1 LLRRAEPVIVGV
13 KPAAELPDL
22 GEFPVSYR
30 LGLVEGMVIDDAG
43 QIGLI
48 DSYVPEFVDVL
59 VPVPSSQGVPAMAE
73 LAAKARSASWITH
86 WRVSRVDPAKT
97 VEALHR
103 EQQRL
108 GAAMQK
114 ALDELRDAIDP
125 SNRTDM

>member
-1 LLRRAEPVIVGV
+1 
-13 KPAAELPDL
+13 
-22 GEFPVSYR
+22 
-30 LGLVEGMVIDDAG
+30 MVIDYGG

-59 VPVPSSQGVPAMAE
+59 VPVPSTQGAPAIAK
-73 LAAKARSASWITH
+73 LAAKARSATWITY
-86 WRVSRVDPAKT
+86 WRWSRVDPAKT

-114 ALDELRDAIDP
+114 ALDELRAAIDP
-125 SNRTDM
+125 ANRTDT